1 MTAATAHPK
10 TRDDDA
16 RGTPP
21 GSGTI
26 VPAHGGQIG
35 NPAFVATDAMRAD
48 VEAWVRA
55 GATGEDIAVL
65 IEANH
70 DVACSRATV
79 DRHFK
84 KELATGRAKLKVAI
98 GGSLVKDALSGNMTA
113 KIFWLRT
120 QAKWNT
126 RVEHE
131 AIGGGAIR
139 TFDFSGLALDE
150 KRVLLGVIDQLLAQI
165 QDDKSGQPEHI
176 IIDAT
181 ART

>member
-1 MTAATAHPK
+1 MPRETPNLK

-21 GSGTI
+21 GQGTI
-26 VPAHGGQIG
+26 TPPHGGQIG
-35 NPAFVATDAMRAD
+35 NPPFEPTPEMRRD

-65 IEANH
+65 ITANYGRP
-70 DVACSRATV
+70 CSRQTV

-84 KELATGRAKLKVAI
+84 HELAVGRAKLRVAI
-98 GGSLVKDALSGNMTA
+98 GGSLVKDALEGNLTA

-126 RVEHE
+126 RVEHVG
-131 AIGGGAIR
+131 ADGGAVR
-139 TFDFSGLALDE
+139 SFDLGGLDLDE
-150 KRVLLGVIDQLLAQI
+150 KRTLLRVIDQLLAQLGEGGGHG
-165 QDDKSGQPEHI
+165 DSTASDQPTTH
-176 IIDAT
+176 
-181 ART
+181 